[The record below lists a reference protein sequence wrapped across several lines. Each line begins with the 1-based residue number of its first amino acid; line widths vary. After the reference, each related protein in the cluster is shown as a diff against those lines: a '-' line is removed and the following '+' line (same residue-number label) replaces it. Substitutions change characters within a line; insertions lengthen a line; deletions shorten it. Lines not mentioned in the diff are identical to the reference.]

1 MTIPIW
7 QEGTDVRQEEWAE
20 PAQQSPGRPA
30 TVWQPVTKRPVTD
43 LVRPREVL
51 RPESVEEVAKGEDPD
66 SVGKVEIYLLL
77 RRFAHDRHARKP
89 AA

>member
-20 PAQQSPGRPA
+20 PAQQLPGRPA
-30 TVWQPVTKRPVTD
+30 TVWHPVTERPVTD

-51 RPESVEEVAKGEDPD
+51 RPESVEEVATWEDPD
-66 SVGKVEIYLLL
+66 GVGKVEIYLLL